1 MGGDRSLL
9 KKLIGKNGKA
19 CLKRAL
25 EPHLPDDVLYR
36 DKMGFAVPISSW
48 FRNELAQEI
57 RDVVSGPRLLESGI
71 FDESY
76 LATILKDH
84 QSGVSEH
91 SPALWALLVFDG
103 FIANMAGI

>member
-1 MGGDRSLL
+1 MP
-9 KKLIGKNGKA
+9 N
-19 CLKRAL
+19 
-25 EPHLPDDVLYR
+25 DVLYR
-36 DKMGFAVPISSW
+36 DKMGFAVPIASW

-57 RDVVSGPRLLESGI
+57 RDVISGRRLLESGI
-71 FDESY
+71 FDERY

-103 FIANMAGI
+103 FLANISEV